1 MTQVVSMTGSE
12 AIVRGA
18 IESGVK
24 IISGYPGYPINGI
37 MQHAREVAKDGLH
50 VEWATNEKVALET
63 VIGAS
68 VAGCRGLAVTKQ
80 VGMNLTSEPFMS
92 ALTWG
97 IGGGVVIVVGDDP
110 GCSGSPVE
118 QDSRCY
124 GYLGNIPVLEPSTP
138 EKGRQMTKA
147 AFVVSEQFGL
157 PLILRITKEYSVMRG
172 EVKKEQE
179 SFGNELAIDFEVWG
193 DPVKGHS
200 LRHEKI
206 GLIVD
211 ELSRF
216 NFQEMRGDLGIIS
229 SGYASNLVDSSLKQ
243 LNAEE
248 KVSIL
253 NLGII
258 PAPEKI
264 LREFMEG
271 VNKTLVVEVGE
282 PLIEQQVRTLS
293 SKPVFGKE
301 SGDISYVGEIR
312 DDDLTEVIVKYLEG
326 HQPQGQV
333 SVKNSYRET
342 FLIPMFGDMKGEA
355 VMCSGCPGIGLQYS
369 LNKVR
374 QRHDLLVFSDC
385 GCVGYGTLHPYNT
398 LDYGICMGGST
409 SAAHG
414 ASIVGKKSV
423 ALIGDSAF
431 MHSGIGGLLNMVYND
446 SNATII
452 FFDNLSTAMTGRQPS
467 PATGIT
473 IDGRK
478 TKRILIEEICK
489 ACGIEEVDIVDPY
502 DLKECEKA
510 IEKAINTEK
519 ISALIA
525 RRECSLLPGIN
536 YGHANIDSQSCNLC
550 MDCLEKIRC
559 PALSFNDGIEIDD
572 KCNGC
577 MICGQI
583 CSEGAIGLI
592 KDQNTL

>member
-1 MTQVVSMTGSE
+1 MTQIVSMTGSE

-37 MQHAREVAKDGLH
+37 MHHAGEAATDDLH

-68 VAGCRGLAVTKQ
+68 VAGSRGLSVTKQ
-80 VGMNLTSEPFMS
+80 VGMNLISEPFMS

-97 IGGGVVIVVGDDP
+97 VGGGVVIVAGDDP

-124 GYLGNIPVLEPSTP
+124 GYLGNIPVLEPNTP
-138 EKGRQMTKA
+138 ETGRQMIKA

-157 PLILRITKEYSVMRG
+157 PLILRITKEYSLMRG
-172 EVKKEQE
+172 EVKKEQKSSVSSLE
-179 SFGNELAIDFEVWG
+179 KDFEVWG

-206 GLIVD
+206 ELIVD
-211 ELSRF
+211 KLSRF
-216 NFQEMRGDLGIIS
+216 NFRKMNGDMGIIC
-229 SGYASNLVDSSLKQ
+229 SGYVSNLVDEALEK
-243 LNAEE
+243 LNVKE

-253 NLGII
+253 NLGVI
-258 PAPEKI
+258 PALEKI
-264 LREFMEG
+264 LKEFMEG
-271 VNKTLVVEVGE
+271 VNKTIVIEVGE

-293 SKPVFGKE
+293 SKPVFGKR

-312 DDDLTEVIVKYLEG
+312 DDDLAEVIAKYIDG
-326 HQPQGQV
+326 HRPQGQV
-333 SVKNSYRET
+333 PVKNRYRET
-342 FLIPMFGDMKGEA
+342 FLIPMFGDMKGDA

-385 GCVGYGTLHPYNT
+385 GCVGYGTLNPYKT

-414 ASIVGKKSV
+414 ASIAGKKSV

-467 PATGIT
+467 PATGVT
-473 IDGRK
+473 IGGKK

-510 IEKAINTEK
+510 IEKAINTEN
-519 ISALIA
+519 ITALIV

-536 YGHANIDSQSCNLC
+536 YGRANIDSQSCNLC

-559 PALSFNDGIEIDD
+559 PALSFKDRIEIDD

-577 MICGQI
+577 MICGQV
-583 CSEGAIGLI
+583 CPEGAIRRE
-592 KDQNTL
+592 QAESTL

>member
-1 MTQVVSMTGSE
+1 MTQIVSMTGSE
-12 AIVRGA
+12 AIIRGA

-24 IISGYPGYPINGI
+24 IISAYPGFPINGI
-37 MQHAREVAKDGLH
+37 MQHAREVVKEGLH

-68 VAGCRGLAVTKQ
+68 VVGCRGLAVTKQ
-80 VGMNLTSEPFMS
+80 VGMNLMSEPFMS

-118 QDSRCY
+118 QDSRSY
-124 GYLGNIPVLEPSTP
+124 GYLGDIPVLEPSTP
-138 EKGRQMTKA
+138 EKGRQMIKA
-147 AFVVSEQFGL
+147 AFSVSEQFGL
-157 PLILRITKEYSVMRG
+157 PLILRITKEYSLMRG
-172 EVKKEQE
+172 EVKIGRK
-179 SFGNELAIDFEVWG
+179 SFGNELRKDFEVWG

-211 ELSRF
+211 KLSRF
-216 NFQEMRGDLGIIS
+216 NFQEMNGDLGIIS
-229 SGYASNLVDSSLKQ
+229 SGYASNLVDAALEK
-243 LNAEE
+243 LNVRE

-253 NLGII
+253 NLGVI

-264 LREFMEG
+264 IKEFMEK

-282 PLIEQQVRTLS
+282 PIIEQQIRALS
-293 SKPVFGKE
+293 SKPVFGKR
-301 SGDISYVGEIR
+301 SGDISDVGEIR
-312 DDDLTEVIVKYLEG
+312 DDDLTEVIVKYLDG
-326 HQPQGQV
+326 HQLQGQV
-333 SVKNSYRET
+333 PVKNSYRET
-342 FLIPMFGDMKGEA
+342 FLIPLFGDMKGEA

-369 LNKVR
+369 LNEVR

-385 GCVGYGTLHPYNT
+385 GCVGYGSLHPYKT

-414 ASIVGKKSV
+414 ASIAGKKSV

-431 MHSGIGGLLNMVYND
+431 IHSGIGGLLNMVYND

-473 IDGRK
+473 IDGKK
-478 TKRILIEEICK
+478 TKRMLIEEICK
-489 ACGIEEVDIVDPY
+489 ACGIEKVDIVDPY

-510 IEKAINTEK
+510 IEKAINTEH

-536 YGHANIDSQSCNLC
+536 YGRANIDSKSCNLC
-550 MDCLEKIRC
+550 MDCFKKIRC
-559 PALSFNDGIEIDD
+559 PALSFNDRIEIDD

-583 CSEGAIGLI
+583 CPEGAIRLM
-592 KDQNTL
+592 